1 MAAPVFVKIDKYSE
15 VIAAINNV
23 KSKLEEAKSALK
35 KITDLK
41 NEEDAEIRDWQEELR
56 KIEERV
62 SSIKEELSSPEQQ

>member
-23 KSKLEEAKSALK
+23 KSKLEEAKSPLK